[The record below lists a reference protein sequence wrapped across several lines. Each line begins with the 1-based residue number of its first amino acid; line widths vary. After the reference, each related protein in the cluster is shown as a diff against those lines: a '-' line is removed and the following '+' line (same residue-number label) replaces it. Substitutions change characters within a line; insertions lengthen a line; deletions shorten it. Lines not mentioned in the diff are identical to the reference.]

1 MKRAV
6 FILVLSLS
14 LTLTAGKS
22 FAQRALPGMRGLE
35 LRTGM
40 VDGWYSSS
48 PSSATGYYFGLAMN
62 RYAKNANKW
71 VYGVEYLN
79 RSYPYKSGRIP
90 MAQFTGEGGYYYKFL
105 TDTSKTFFLYLGGT
119 AMAGYETVNWGDRH
133 LSDGSTLQ
141 SRDRF
146 IYGGAVTL
154 EAEAYL
160 ADRIILSVSGRE
172 RVLWGTTSGH
182 FHTQFGIA
190 LKFIID

>member
-48 PSSATGYYFGLAMN
+48 PSSSTGYYFGLAMN

-79 RSYPYKSGRIP
+79 RSYPLQERADP
-90 MAQFTGEGGYYYKFL
+90 
-105 TDTSKTFFLYLGGT
+105 
-119 AMAGYETVNWGDRH
+119 H
-133 LSDGSTLQ
+133 GS
-141 SRDRF
+141 
-146 IYGGAVTL
+146 IYG
-154 EAEAYL
+154 
-160 ADRIILSVSGRE
+160 
-172 RVLWGTTSGH
+172 
-182 FHTQFGIA
+182 
-190 LKFIID
+190 